1 MDVIHDPR
9 GWSGM
14 FVEGFE
20 GVCPVRYHF
29 ESPTG
34 TIYKRSDYAEKAGC
48 PKGLVAKMKCEAA
61 RGRAAVAAFSASDRP
76 RKLCRASA
84 RAGA

>member
-1 MDVIHDPR
+1 MI
-9 GWSGM
+9 
-14 FVEGFE
+14 VEGYK
-20 GVCPVRYHF
+20 GVCPVRYNF

-34 TIYKRSDYAEKAGC
+34 TIYPRSDIAIQHGC
-48 PKGLVAKMKCEAA
+48 PENLVAKIKCEAA
-61 RGRAAVAAFSASDRP
+61 RGRAAVAAFSDSDRP